1 MTRLPATRVA
11 LVITAHAAVSI
22 ACGGAAKPGSK
33 QAPPTGTISPL
44 PRSVRVEQDSVVV
57 EGHWYPIEAGP
68 ESLVVPNAVR
78 VVCGRAPRSCRE
90 ELTHLASEAGA
101 EPVHQALEY
110 RIDEWTRWGT
120 PAGKLVASRR
130 EGGAQVE
137 IRVSLSGLTA
147 EKAVI
152 EKGRQLRW
160 RIE

>member
-1 MTRLPATRVA
+1 MSLRDSFLATQAIA
-11 LVITAHAAVSI
+11 LVAVIGLGQLAGRALHLS
-22 ACGGAAKPGSK
+22 
-33 QAPPTGTISPL
+33 
-44 PRSVRVEQDSVVV
+44 D
-57 EGHWYPIEAGP
+57 WYPIEAGP